1 MEDLLK
7 KRIPSL
13 YKLVSI
19 EKSLIQDKHIIS
31 YVDLSYRYDKSPI
44 FSFKYQ
50 DLNLKVEMREH
61 LISELLNSKEDHNN
75 DLSVNEDLYTPEQ
88 RERLISLRNKKYSH
102 HSHRSNI
109 LMAKIEWSKQF
120 NVRDRVYYKGE
131 HGVISFKHDMKSD
144 NMPQE
149 WSVIC
154 GDTEYRYIT
163 GALLRPRNVEDLSSI
178 PIDKE
183 LDRLDTERLLKMYKR
198 SLKVNKGNGNKRIKR
213 ILNERENL
221 NKVEKVIN
229 VR

>member
-7 KRIPSL
+7 NRIPSL

-19 EKSLIQDKHIIS
+19 EKSLITDKHIIS

-50 DLNLKVEMREH
+50 DLNLKVEMRDY
-61 LISELLNSKEDHNN
+61 LISELLNSKEDNN

-88 RERLISLRNKKYSH
+88 RERIKLLRNKKS
-102 HSHRSNI
+102 SHRSNV

-120 NVRDRVYYKGE
+120 NVGDRVYYKGE
-131 HGVISFKHDMKSD
+131 HGVISFKHHMKSD
-144 NMPQE
+144 NNPQE
-149 WSVIC
+149 FSVIC

-183 LDRLDTERLLKMYKR
+183 LDKLDTERLLKMYKR
-198 SLKVNKGNGNKRIKR
+198 SLKVNKGLGNKRIKR

>member
-13 YKLVSI
+13 YKLISI

-31 YVDLSYRYDKSPI
+31 YIDLSYRRDKSPA

-61 LISELLNSKEDHNN
+61 LISELLNSKEDNN
-75 DLSVNEDLYTPEQ
+75 DLSFNEDLYTPEQ
-88 RERLISLRNKKYSH
+88 RERLKYLRNKKS
-102 HSHRSNI
+102 SNRSNI

-120 NVRDRVYYKGE
+120 NVGDLVYYKGE

-144 NMPQE
+144 NIPQG

-154 GDTEYRYIT
+154 GNTEYRYIT
-163 GALLRPRNVEDLSSI
+163 GALLRLRNVEDLSYI

-183 LDRLDTERLLKMYKR
+183 LDKLDTERLLKMYKR
-198 SLKVNKGNGNKRIKR
+198 SLKINKGNGNKKIKR

-221 NKVEKVIN
+221 NRVEKVIN